1 MTATPHAPLP
11 YDTLEIGA
19 NTASAGMQIYLT
31 DPSGRKI
38 GVVWG
43 KAGEKAYTAHL
54 LISAANAHHEL
65 IAALETAIKV
75 AGEARDEWD
84 RAPNGMKAGKLLVA
98 LAGSPKLNYRA
109 DITGM
114 HETLARVRALD
125 VSGAP
130 VEPAKAG
137 AA

>member
-1 MTATPHAPLP
+1 MEKAPHAPLP

-19 NTASAGMQIYLT
+19 HTASSGCQIYLT

-54 LISAANAHHEL
+54 LVSATNSHHDL
-65 IAALETAIKV
+65 IAALETALKV
-75 AGEARDEWD
+75 ANEAREEWD
-84 RAPNGMKAGKLLVA
+84 RAPNGMKAGKLLIA
-98 LAGSPKLNYRA
+98 LSNAKLKYRA
-109 DITGM
+109 DITAM

-130 VEPAKAG
+130 AESAKAG